1 MTDTLLPKNPRFEA
15 YLDASGKQW
24 RWRLRA
30 ANGLII
36 ADSAEGYAK
45 HGNAIRAAETVRGL
59 LRHSGVP
66 IPIVHWEAGEKD
78 KGGRRPGPQDAKHR
92 GLGPRAGKL
101 PHGAP

>member
-1 MTDTLLPKNPRFEA
+1 MTTKLTVADSAKLILPKNPRFEA
-15 YLDASGKQW
+15 YKDRKSEW

-36 ADSAEGYAK
+36 ADSAK

-66 IPIVHWEAGEKD
+66 IPIVHWEAGQKD
-78 KGGRRPGPQDAKHR
+78 VGGRRPKVA
-92 GLGPRAGKL
+92 LGPRAAALTQGE
-101 PHGAP
+101 P